1 LGAVVLE
8 HADVAKRVAVDDGE
22 VGQGAGN
29 DRVDLAPEPDES
41 KNCLAAAGYGF
52 R

>member
-29 DRVDLAPEPDES
+29 
-41 KNCLAAAGYGF
+41 G
-52 R
+52 